1 MLQHKEQQ
9 VTVLPNFIETEKDK
23 ENEKTEEFSQLKE
36 QEKTPEKIINEIK
49 VNKLPNEEF
58 KALVI
63 RILTELGKRIDE
75 NFNKEL
81 KNVKRR
87 TSQNQRIQ

>member
-1 MLQHKEQQ
+1 M
-9 VTVLPNFIETEKDK
+9 
-23 ENEKTEEFSQLKE
+23 KE

>member
-1 MLQHKEQQ
+1 M
-9 VTVLPNFIETEKDK
+9 
-23 ENEKTEEFSQLKE
+23 KE

-81 KNVKRR
+81 KNVKIR
-87 TSQNQRIQ
+87 TNSDFS